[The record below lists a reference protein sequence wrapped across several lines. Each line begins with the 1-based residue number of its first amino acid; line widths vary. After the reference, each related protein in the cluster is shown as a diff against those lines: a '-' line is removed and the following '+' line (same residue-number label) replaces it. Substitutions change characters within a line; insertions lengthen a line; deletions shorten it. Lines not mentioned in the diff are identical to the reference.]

1 MRNIVLLCIVCAG
14 FLFGSCSSSRH
25 IGKSS
30 PAGQVSEKL
39 GFPVSK
45 KDRQLP
51 LYTEAVHWLGVPY
64 KYGGNTSKGVDC
76 SGLVCN
82 IYRKVYGQKLERTVA
97 GMYKKNCRK
106 ISRNALRPGDL
117 VFFNTAKTKKSIS
130 HVGIFLKGNTFIH
143 ATTHSGVRLSTLD
156 ETYYKKTLDQRRES
170 KKIAPGMRF

>member
-117 VFFNTAKTKKSIS
+117 P
-130 HVGIFLKGNTFIH
+130 
-143 ATTHSGVRLSTLD
+143 
-156 ETYYKKTLDQRRES
+156 
-170 KKIAPGMRF
+170 KIT

>member
-156 ETYYKKTLDQRRES
+156 ETYYKKRWIS
-170 KKIAPGMRF
+170 GGKVKK

>member
-1 MRNIVLLCIVCAG
+1 MFMRNIVLLCIVCAG
-14 FLFGSCSSSRH
+14 FFFGSCSSNRH
-25 IGKSS
+25 LSKNSAAS
-30 PAGQVSEKL
+30 QVSKKL
-39 GFPVSK
+39 GFPISK

-51 LYTEAVHWLGVPY
+51 LYTEAARWLGVPY
-64 KYGGNTSKGVDC
+64 KYGGNTAKGVDC

-82 IYRKVYGQKLERTVA
+82 IYRKVYNQKLERTVA

-143 ATTHSGVRLSTLD
+143 ATTHSGVRISTLD
-156 ETYYKKTLDQRRES
+156 ETYYKKRWIS
-170 KKIAPGMRF
+170 GGKVKK

>member
-30 PAGQVSEKL
+30 SAGQVSEKL

-82 IYRKVYGQKLERTVA
+82 MA

-156 ETYYKKTLDQRRES
+156 ETYYKKRWIS
-170 KKIAPGMRF
+170 GGKVKK